1 MPIYEYELID
11 DDCLMCPG
19 RFSAIQGIEDAN
31 LEHCPSCG
39 LPCKRVVS
47 QVSISM
53 RQGLS
58 ASRAADKGFTTWK
71 KVRAG
76 EWEKVDGPGVDAI
89 VGSKEDIAAVK
100 EEKATGGKLD
110 LDEID

>member
-1 MPIYEYELID
+1 MPVYEYELID

-19 RFSAIQGIEDAN
+19 RFSAIQGLDEDA
-31 LEHCPSCG
+31 LKHCPSCG

-47 QVSISM
+47 QMSFSTKA
-53 RQGLS
+53 RHS
-58 ASRAADKGFTTWK
+58 ASRAAEKGFSTWK
-71 KVRAG
+71 KVREG

-100 EEKATGGKLD
+100 EEKKSGKVLD
-110 LDEID
+110 LDKGS